1 MTDITRDPVNMNLL
15 AVRDRIGFQRLGLMN
30 NQVWY
35 DDPRRLV
42 FTLSRY
48 KFVAK
53 MLSGRARVLEVGCG
67 DGFGARIVAQE
78 VGALTVTDFDPLFI
92 RDIRERAVDRWP
104 MDARVHDIL
113 DGPLDGPPF
122 DAAYSLD
129 VLEHIPAERE
139 GAFLSNTA
147 ASLTD
152 HGVLVVGIPSLESQ
166 AHASPPSRE
175 GHVNCKTGR
184 DFKALMERY
193 FHTVFLFS
201 MNDEVVHTG
210 YAPMAHYLFTVCAAP
225 RRQAVENGD
234 GK

>member
-1 MTDITRDPVNMNLL
+1 MTDATRDPVNMNLL
-15 AVRDRIGFQRLGLMN
+15 EVRDRVGFQRLGLMN

-35 DDPRRLV
+35 DDPKRLV
-42 FTLSRY
+42 FTLARY

-53 MLSGRARVLEVGCG
+53 MLSGRGRVLEVGCG
-67 DGFGARIVAQE
+67 DGFAARIVAQE

-92 RDIRERAVDRWP
+92 QDIRERTVERWP

-113 DGPLDGPPF
+113 DGPMTGPAF

-129 VLEHIPAERE
+129 VLEHIPVERE
-139 GAFLSNTA
+139 GAYLANIA

-152 HGVLVVGIPSLESQ
+152 HGVFIAGIPSLESQ
-166 AHASPPSRE
+166 AHASPPSRA

-184 DFKALMERY
+184 DFKVLMEGF

-225 RRQAVENGD
+225 R
-234 GK
+234 